1 MPKSYCCATLS
12 SLSVTRVCSIRT
24 KGPRQLIVGRL
35 GVPRECCEMP
45 ETGQTPGGNVAPA
58 KLEPQTYLRDLKP
71 GLKNL
76 HCVFIVLEVGK
87 ASTTKDGNEIRS
99 CKVADKTGSI
109 NLSVWNE
116 AGRLLEPGDICRL
129 TKGYV
134 SLFKNS
140 LTLYTGKGGDLRKI
154 GDFCLVFSETPN
166 LSEPNP
172 EFLQYMANKLNP
184 ESRSSPPNGAPRPT
198 QGQRP
203 PFQNSRQQ
211 KLPPPPNASSQPAG
225 PGGVP
230 TRNTRPNWQ
239 LM

>member
-1 MPKSYCCATLS
+1 M
-12 SLSVTRVCSIRT
+12 
-24 KGPRQLIVGRL
+24 RL
-35 GVPRECCEMP
+35 QKKVESCDNNKMP
-45 ETGQTPGGNVAPA
+45 ETAQLAVGSVAVQ

-116 AGRLLEPGDICRL
+116 AGRQLEPGDICRL

-172 EFLQYMANKLNP
+172 EFIQYMANKLNP
-184 ESRSSPPNGAPRPT
+184 ESRSSPPNGVVRPLA
-198 QGQRP
+198 GQRP
-203 PFQNSRQQ
+203 PFQNPRQQ
-211 KLPPPPNASSQPAG
+211 KLPGPPAGSGQLAG
-225 PGGVP
+225 PGAVP

-239 LM
+239 LMKE